1 MHKVGIIGLGH
12 GVFGR
17 RSDATVQE
25 LAFEAFKA
33 ALEDAG
39 IDRDAV
45 DASVVG
51 SVPEYHKQRSL
62 AGVIQEYLGLV
73 PKPTWLTEVACASGS
88 AAMRTAW
95 MSIRAG
101 VHEVVAVIGCQKMTE
116 LSTPEILALMGRVG
130 EVQWESGFGTTF
142 PGYYALFAKRHMHEY
157 GTTREQ
163 LLDVAVKNHHY
174 GAMNPFALF
183 RKEISTEKALA
194 SEEVATPFQVYDC
207 CANADGAAC
216 VILAAEEQAR
226 QISDRP
232 IWLSGMA
239 CATASMSV
247 LRRPSLVG
255 LPSAEKAAAD
265 AYAMAGVG
273 PDDVKVASVHDCFTI
288 AEIMAYEDLGF
299 CDKGEG
305 GRLIADRQTY
315 IGGKVAVNVDG
326 GLKAKGH
333 PIGATGVSMT
343 YEIAKQLR
351 GEAGERQVPDAD
363 VGLTHNVGGIG
374 QYCFVQVLTRD

>member
-1 MHKVGIIGLGH
+1 MKRVGIIGIGH

-25 LAFEAFKA
+25 LAFEAFRD
-33 ALEDAG
+33 ALDDAG
-39 IDRDAV
+39 IERDLI
-45 DASVVG
+45 DASVIG

-62 AGVIQEYLGLV
+62 AGVVQEYLGLV

-88 AAMRTAW
+88 AAMRTGW
-95 MSIRAG
+95 MAIRAG
-101 VHEVVAVIGCQKMTE
+101 LHQVVAIIGCQKMTE
-116 LSTPEILALMGRVG
+116 LSTAEILALMGRVG

-142 PGYYALFAKRHMHEY
+142 PGYYAMFAKRHMHEY

-163 LLDVAVKNHHY
+163 LLEVAVKNHFY
-174 GAMNPFALF
+174 GAKNPYALF
-183 RKEISTEKALA
+183 RKEISAEKAMA

-216 VILAAEEQAR
+216 VILAGEDQAKE
-226 QISDRP
+226 ISDKP
-232 IWLSGMA
+232 VWLDGVA
-239 CATASMSV
+239 AATASMSV
-247 LRRPSLVG
+247 LRRPHLVG
-255 LPSAEKAAAD
+255 LPSAEQAATE
-265 AYAMAGVG
+265 AYAMAGIE
-273 PDDVKVASVHDCFTI
+273 PTDVKVAQVHDCFTV

-299 CDKGEG
+299 CGKGEG
-305 GRLIADRQTY
+305 GPFVTDRQTY
-315 IGGKVAVNVDG
+315 IGGQVGVNVDG

-374 QYCFVQVLTRD
+374 QYCFVQVLKRD

>member
-1 MHKVGIIGLGH
+1 MARVSIIGIGH

-25 LAFEAFKA
+25 LAFEAFRL

-39 IDRDAV
+39 IAREAI
-45 DASVVG
+45 DASVIG

-62 AGVIQEYLGLV
+62 AGVVQEYLGLN

-88 AAMRTAW
+88 AAIRTAW
-95 MSIRAG
+95 MSIRSG
-101 VHEVVAVIGCQKMTE
+101 LHGIVAVIGCQKMTE
-116 LSTPEILALMGRVG
+116 LSTAEILALMGRVG
-130 EVQWESGFGTTF
+130 EVQWESVFGTTF
-142 PGYYALFAKRHMHEY
+142 PSYYAMFAHRHMHEF

-163 LLDVAVKNHHY
+163 LLQVAVKNHYY
-174 GAMNPFALF
+174 GAKNPLALF
-183 RKEISTEKALA
+183 RKEVTLEKALGSEDVA
-194 SEEVATPFQVYDC
+194 SPLQVFDC

-216 VILAAEEQAR
+216 VLLASEDRAREIAR
-226 QISDRP
+226 QP
-232 IWLSGMA
+232 VWLDGMG

-247 LRRPSLVG
+247 LRRPDLGG
-255 LPSAEKAAAD
+255 LPSAADAARQ
-265 AYAMAGVG
+265 AYAMAGIG
-273 PDDVKVASVHDCFTI
+273 PGDVKVAEVHDCFTI

-299 CDKGEG
+299 CARGEG
-305 GRLIADRQTY
+305 GRFIADRQSY
-315 IGGKVAVNVDG
+315 LGGATPVNVDG

-343 YEIAKQLR
+343 CEIVKQLR
-351 GEAGERQVPDAD
+351 GEAGERQVPGAD

-374 QYCFVQVLTRD
+374 QYCFVQALRRD